1 MTLNLIENFGK
12 IENNIDYK
20 CIMTYIIY
28 YLSKYMKTKDI
39 ENFYLV
45 KKLLFNHNLMNS
57 VFSMP
62 FSIAVLKEMK
72 IACFRRVRFLS
83 YSFTQKF

>member
-1 MTLNLIENFGK
+1 MALNLIENYGK
-12 IENNIDYK
+12 IENTIDYK
-20 CIMTYIIY
+20 CMMTYIVY

-39 ENFYLV
+39 EDFYFV

-62 FSIAVLKEMK
+62 FSIEVLKEMK
-72 IACFRRVRFLS
+72 IAYLRRVRFFS
-83 YSFTQKF
+83 